1 MSIEETIHQPWV
13 QRLAHHL
20 QTEAYS
26 ASATKKRL
34 AAAGGFL
41 LYLRKHAVGVE
52 AATVAHEQG
61 FLKQKLR
68 LYRKRHGRLPRDSS
82 GWRWGYTGGIHMLLY
97 LAQGKW
103 PPVPKPSSPQEQ
115 VRWELCDA
123 YAQWLSKTRGLAPE
137 TIQNRRTEALRFLDS
152 LGDEVRLSHL
162 TVANLDNYVKSR
174 APQLQRVSRQHLV
187 TCLRGF
193 LRYLHA
199 QGRITQD
206 LSCAVVNPSRYT
218 FESIPSALRAEH
230 VEAVLKA
237 SRSDRTVKGVRD
249 YAILML
255 LSTYGLR
262 AGEVAGL
269 RLDDVDWRRDR
280 LHIRHS
286 KTGCESFLPLL
297 SPVGEAILKYLQQA
311 RPATKA
317 REIFIRVRSPFRPL
331 RSGSSLSHLIEHRLQ
346 RAGIR
351 LDRKRGAHAFR
362 HARAVSLLHAAIPL
376 KSIGDILGHR
386 STDSTHVY
394 LKLATSELRA
404 VGLEIPVE
412 VSR

>member
-1 MSIEETIHQPWV
+1 MSVEKTLHETWIK
-13 QRLAHHL
+13 RLEHYL
-20 QTEAYS
+20 QTERYS
-26 ASATKKRL
+26 LSATEKRM
-34 AAAGGFL
+34 AAARQFL
-41 LYLRKHAVGVE
+41 IYLRKRQGGLEVV
-52 AATVAHEQG
+52 TPAHVQRYLEH
-61 FLKQKLR
+61 KLR
-68 LYRKRHGRLPRDSS
+68 IYRKRHGRLPRDSS
-82 GWRWGYTGGIHMLLY
+82 GWRWGYTGGIHMLLH

-103 PPVPKPSSPQEQ
+103 PPVPEPSSPQEQ
-115 VRWELCDA
+115 IRWELCDA
-123 YAQWLSKTRGLAPE
+123 YAQWLSETRGLVPE

-152 LGDEVRLSHL
+152 LGDGAHLSHL

-187 TCLRGF
+187 TCLRSF

-237 SRSDRTVKGVRD
+237 TRRDRTVKGVRD

-262 AGEVAGL
+262 AGEVTGL
-269 RLDDVDWRRDR
+269 RLDDVDWRGDR

-331 RSGSSLSHLIEHRLQ
+331 RGGSSLSHLIEHRLQ